1 MSDLSIYSL
10 SLYILEALDTQAS
23 NENPLIN
30 HVLIWF
36 YSLSHINLRRLTHRC
51 PMRIPHLNV
60 SLFGL
65 TADRYI
71 HSRRPTHRRPMR
83 ISYLNHVIYT
93 LCSYWLSCCTGPFG
107 GISRHSL
114 YKFGSNGPLASS
126 SPNSHPPRVPPYS
139 SMTSGFQFTGYW
151 YSLFP

>member
-1 MSDLSIYSL
+1 MILFRRRLQSVFIGISFLAEDLLVRGILVRSIYFTA
-10 SLYILEALDTQAS
+10 YR
-23 NENPLIN
+23 
-30 HVLIWF
+30 
-36 YSLSHINLRRLTHRC
+36 YINLRRLTHKR
-51 PMRIPHLNV
+51 PMRIPHLIM

-71 HSRRPTHRRPMR
+71 HLRRLAHRRPMR

-114 YKFGSNGPLASS
+114 YKFGSNGAT
-126 SPNSHPPRVPPYS
+126 R
-139 SMTSGFQFTGYW
+139 
-151 YSLFP
+151 LFSAKQSTHLKICS